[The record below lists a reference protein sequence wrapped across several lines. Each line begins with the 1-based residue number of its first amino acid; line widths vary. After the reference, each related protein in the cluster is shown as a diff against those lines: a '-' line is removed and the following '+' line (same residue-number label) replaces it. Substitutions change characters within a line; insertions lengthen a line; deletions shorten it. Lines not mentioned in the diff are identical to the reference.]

1 MCTGGGTIPTSGLLL
16 FLINKHKHAP
26 GNLTAFEVHQCQRF
40 TKIAA
45 GQRGILKDIVGH
57 PTVDRPLIFFSVR
70 REEGDGF
77 RTGHYCQR
85 DRCSFPRLTRHLA
98 AGRHCSRANIYTQQ

>member
-26 GNLTAFEVHQCQRF
+26 GNLTAFEVHQNCSQH
-40 TKIAA
+40 
-45 GQRGILKDIVGH
+45 GILKDIVGH

-70 REEGDGF
+70 REEGGGF
-77 RTGHYCQR
+77 IWTGHYCQR

-98 AGRHCSRANIYTQQ
+98 AGRHCSGANIYTQQ